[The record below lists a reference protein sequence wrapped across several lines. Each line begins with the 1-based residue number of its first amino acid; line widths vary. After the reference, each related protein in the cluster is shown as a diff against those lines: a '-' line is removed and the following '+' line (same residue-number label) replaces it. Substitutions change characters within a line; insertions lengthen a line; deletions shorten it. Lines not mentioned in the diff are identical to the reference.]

1 MNILKLFYFDLLR
14 GLTKS
19 WRRGIVCSW
28 LVCANLAGS
37 DPHSMWG
44 TALPYM
50 GCCFAP
56 LTSIGPP
63 PFFSLLQAG
72 VLLYYFACAGP
83 GEQTHTNKTGT
94 HVAHSMGAGL
104 ALIRYALAG
113 DNGIFARHACVPGGH
128 CRKGNGGNKEICGDM
143 MQPERRSISWLRA
156 S

>member
-1 MNILKLFYFDLLR
+1 
-14 GLTKS
+14 
-19 WRRGIVCSW
+19 
-28 LVCANLAGS
+28 
-37 DPHSMWG
+37 
-44 TALPYM
+44 M

-56 LTSIGPP
+56 PYINRTPA
-63 PFFSLLQAG
+63 FFLSFAG
-72 VLLYYFACAGP
+72 GGLIVLFCLRGP

>member
-1 MNILKLFYFDLLR
+1 
-14 GLTKS
+14 
-19 WRRGIVCSW
+19 
-28 LVCANLAGS
+28 
-37 DPHSMWG
+37 
-44 TALPYM
+44 M

-104 ALIRYALAG
+104 ALIRYAFAG
-113 DNGIFARHACVPGGH
+113 DNGILRSMLACPVGTAA
-128 CRKGNGGNKEICGDM
+128 NETEAI
-143 MQPERRSISWLRA
+143 RRFVGI
-156 S
+156 

>member
-1 MNILKLFYFDLLR
+1 
-14 GLTKS
+14 
-19 WRRGIVCSW
+19 
-28 LVCANLAGS
+28 
-37 DPHSMWG
+37 
-44 TALPYM
+44 M

-72 VLLYYFACAGP
+72 VLLYYFVCAGP

>member
-1 MNILKLFYFDLLR
+1 MLISQAAT
-14 GLTKS
+14 LTACREQPS
-19 WRRGIVCSW
+19 LTWV
-28 LVCANLAGS
+28 A
-37 DPHSMWG
+37 
-44 TALPYM
+44 ALPP
-50 GCCFAP
+50 P

-83 GEQTHTNKTGT
+83 GEQTHTNKTGP

-128 CRKGNGGNKEICGDM
+128 CRK
-143 MQPERRSISWLRA
+143 
-156 S
+156 

>member
-1 MNILKLFYFDLLR
+1 
-14 GLTKS
+14 
-19 WRRGIVCSW
+19 
-28 LVCANLAGS
+28 
-37 DPHSMWG
+37 
-44 TALPYM
+44 M

-113 DNGIFARHACVPGGH
+113 DNGIFARHGSETVEDKLKALAELDFQQGKLC
-128 CRKGNGGNKEICGDM
+128 
-143 MQPERRSISWLRA
+143 A
-156 S
+156 